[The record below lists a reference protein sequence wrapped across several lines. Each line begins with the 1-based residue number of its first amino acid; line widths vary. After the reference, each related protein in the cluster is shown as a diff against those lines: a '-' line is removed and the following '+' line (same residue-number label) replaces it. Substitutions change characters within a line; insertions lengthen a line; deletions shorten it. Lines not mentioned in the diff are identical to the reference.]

1 MITVTLTN
9 LTSIITAMRP
19 RNIRTKRPT
28 LIRAT
33 ALADLREDITHQP
46 VIIAATDTQRMNMLR
61 AGMPNTKEEIIGTR
75 LCWGWRSDYH
85 SHTPT
90 TILKEVDTEAVTAAT
105 ATVVITLE
113 AIVTVAIMTVA
124 IMVEVMINVVIITE
138 ATRMEAAIDVS
149 ATSDSSYNRNWLS
162 LPRQNASIA
171 RLSCAGLLTPS
182 ISQ

>member
-1 MITVTLTN
+1 
-9 LTSIITAMRP
+9 MRP

-46 VIIAATDTQRMNMLR
+46 VIIAATDTQHMNMLR
-61 AGMPNTKEEIIGTR
+61 AGMPNTQKEIVGTLLR
-75 LCWGWRSDYH
+75 SGWRSDHH

-113 AIVTVAIMTVA
+113 AIVTVA

>member
-1 MITVTLTN
+1 
-9 LTSIITAMRP
+9 MRP

-46 VIIAATDTQRMNMLR
+46 VIIAATDTQHMNMLR
-61 AGMPNTKEEIIGTR
+61 AGMPNTQKEIVGTLLR
-75 LCWGWRSDYH
+75 SGWRSDHH

-105 ATVVITLE
+105 ATVVITPE
-113 AIVTVAIMTVA
+113 AIVTVA

>member
-46 VIIAATDTQRMNMLR
+46 VIIAATDTQHMNMLR
-61 AGMPNTKEEIIGTR
+61 AGMPNTQKEIVGTLLR
-75 LCWGWRSDYH
+75 SGWRSDHH

-113 AIVTVAIMTVA
+113 AIVTVA

>member
-1 MITVTLTN
+1 
-9 LTSIITAMRP
+9 MRP

-46 VIIAATDTQRMNMLR
+46 VIIAATDTQHMNMLR
-61 AGMPNTKEEIIGTR
+61 AGMPNTQKEIVGTLLR
-75 LCWGWRSDYH
+75 SGWRSDHH

-105 ATVVITLE
+105 ATVFITLE
-113 AIVTVAIMTVA
+113 AIMTVA
-124 IMVEVMINVVIITE
+124 IMVEVTINVVIITE